1 MQKIAFKRLIVWLMF
16 WVCLFGLGAVRGEAQ
31 ESREYAVKTAFL
43 YNFAKFVDWPPETF
57 KNEAA
62 PFVLGIVGV
71 DPFGAGLETLKDKTV
86 KGRKLVVR
94 RLPRL
99 ENLDDCQ
106 ILFISGSERGNLRAI
121 LGTLKNHSIL
131 TVSDIDHF
139 ANQGGMIGLVSVGNN
154 VNFEI
159 NLDTVQQSKL
169 KFSSQLLKLA
179 RIIQGA
185 P

>member
-1 MQKIAFKRLIVWLMF
+1 MF
-16 WVCLFGLGAVRGEAQ
+16 WGWLVSPGAARGETPD
-31 ESREYAVKTAFL
+31 SREYAVKTAFL

-57 KNEAA
+57 KNEAS
-62 PFVLGIVGV
+62 PFVLGIVGG
-71 DPFGAGLETLKDKTV
+71 DPFGAALETLKDKTV

-94 RLPRL
+94 RFPRL
-99 ENLDDCQ
+99 ENFDDCQ

-121 LGTLKNHSIL
+121 LSTLKNHGIL
-131 TVSDIDHF
+131 TVSDIDRF
-139 ANQGGMIGLVSVGNN
+139 ASQGGMIGLVSAGNN

-179 RIIQGA
+179 KIVQGA
-185 P
+185 PY